1 MGAVPCQ
8 LPGSADSVW
17 PCTAAPE
24 MVGEEVLVGRHQV
37 FGEFAQHGGLE
48 AADPDE
54 PSSAANVPARTAMSM
69 SRRGIGEFLE
79 VENSFDALVIN
90 VRLVTRLG
98 EICLPPSRDA
108 RSSYVDESHC
118 VEQRWRV
125 RLSRIRPSDDSRP
138 CLEIAIRRHR
148 SGSIVSH
155 RRAIQAKLGARN
167 LPQAVAIAY
176 ESGVLPLGEKGLPMS
191 ASGLGT
197 S

>member
-98 EICLPPSRDA
+98 EICLPPS
-108 RSSYVDESHC
+108 
-118 VEQRWRV
+118 
-125 RLSRIRPSDDSRP
+125 
-138 CLEIAIRRHR
+138 
-148 SGSIVSH
+148 
-155 RRAIQAKLGARN
+155 
-167 LPQAVAIAY
+167 
-176 ESGVLPLGEKGLPMS
+176 
-191 ASGLGT
+191 
-197 S
+197 